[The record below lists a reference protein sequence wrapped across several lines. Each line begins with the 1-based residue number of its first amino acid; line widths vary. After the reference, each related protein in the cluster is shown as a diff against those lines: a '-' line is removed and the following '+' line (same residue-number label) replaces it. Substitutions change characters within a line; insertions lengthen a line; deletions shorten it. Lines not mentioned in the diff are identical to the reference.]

1 LLEATLA
8 VLTVRGPEGPA
19 EGEVAF
25 ARWVTVKDEDGRL
38 ATWRVVGPDEADARR
53 GLLSAHAPL
62 ARALLG
68 RRAGH
73 MGRGDDPGH
82 ALRPGDT
89 WAPRRPA
96 PPPTQE
102 PAMNDTF
109 KEVKDRLRQLD
120 AVLARGGNSN
130 VDFAQAVSKVRRL
143 VKKGDR
149 SRNPSIEIRSGLDR
163 AEAIGRAM
171 LAS

>member
-1 LLEATLA
+1 
-8 VLTVRGPEGPA
+8 
-19 EGEVAF
+19 
-25 ARWVTVKDEDGRL
+25 
-38 ATWRVVGPDEADARR
+38 
-53 GLLSAHAPL
+53 
-62 ARALLG
+62 
-68 RRAGH
+68 
-73 MGRGDDPGH
+73 
-82 ALRPGDT
+82 
-89 WAPRRPA
+89 
-96 PPPTQE
+96 
-102 PAMNDTF
+102 MNDVF

-149 SRNPSIEIRSGLDR
+149 SRTPSVEIRSGLDR